1 MQVESLERRADDIE
15 QELLNQY
22 DNGRLL
28 RILIKL
34 GVVNERP
41 E

>member
-1 MQVESLERRADDIE
+1 MQVESLERHADDME

-28 RILIKL
+28 RILIKM
-34 GVVNERP
+34 GVINERP